1 MGAVGGSEKL
11 QMRPYKIN
19 QHYNQPTENQS
30 TLTTYLNGNTNS
42 KLAIYHLWPESRGPS
57 PCHVERASSVMRN

>member
-42 KLAIYHLWPESRGPS
+42 KLAIYHL
-57 PCHVERASSVMRN
+57 